1 MEWFHKN
8 CRIPQGSLLGLLL
21 FNIFIS
27 DMLFSVS
34 KSDICNFAEDSAL
47 SCCGKM
53 LGDIWRN
60 LKFDLGHILK

>member
-1 MEWFHKN
+1 
-8 CRIPQGSLLGLLL
+8 
-21 FNIFIS
+21 
-27 DMLFSVS
+27 MLSSVS
-34 KSDICNFAEDSAL
+34 KFDICNFAEDSAL